1 MKKYQLISLLPI
13 VKSTE
18 ESSIS
23 GDAHI
28 WQKGSGSAIILVANK
43 KKNREIS
50 RNWDAKLTFTLHL
63 AQLTLI
69 FGYFFSEIPLS
80 T

>member
-1 MKKYQLISLLPI
+1 MRKYQLISLLPI

-18 ESSIS
+18 ESSLS

-43 KKNREIS
+43 KKTEKFHEIEMQ
-50 RNWDAKLTFTLHL
+50 N
-63 AQLTLI
+63 
-69 FGYFFSEIPLS
+69 
-80 T
+80 

>member
-1 MKKYQLISLLPI
+1 MKKYQLINLLPI

-18 ESSIS
+18 ESSLS

-43 KKNREIS
+43 KKTEKSDEIEMQ
-50 RNWDAKLTFTLHL
+50 NW
-63 AQLTLI
+63 
-69 FGYFFSEIPLS
+69 LS
-80 T
+80 HSI